1 MAEGTL
7 MHLMDEKL
15 AQHDELL
22 VELRVGQKTLTAT
35 KTGIQEVWV
44 QKYKRYFYLYQIIDA
59 QKVESAA
66 LYLNGNAKIW
76 YNSLVLSRG
85 IIYWV
90 ELKEE
95 ICERFGD
102 VLMKDIVEEFN
113 KLVQMGSV
121 KDYLHKFENLKAQ
134 MVMRNLTLN
143 ESHFLSRFIGALK
156 EKIKF
161 AVEIEVDDGN
171 HVDIPEAVFS
181 ALSGSC
187 SGVNMILV
195 AGWFN
200 VPSIH
205 LEDREEK
212 FCRRPQ
218 NSQTRIFTKGQNLMA
233 HLFLIQAI
241 KAIDIDR
248 VGSPTQES
256 MRDWPTPTTLREL
269 RRFLGLA
276 GYYRKYVYN
285 YGVIYRPLIE
295 LLKKDS
301 FKWSK
306 EADHAF
312 LALKKAMSSTP
323 ILDLPNYTKEFI
335 VETDASLT
343 GIGVVLMQWTRPLAY
358 FSKVLALKHRGKSIY
373 EKEYMT
379 LLNVVDKYRHCLQYK
394 HFVVRTDN
402 HSLKYLLEQKITTAI
417 QQKGLT
423 KLLSLDYE
431 VQYKRLVENKV
442 ADALSRPFK
451 DKEEKML
458 TTTTCVSAISVVVP
472 AWVQEIHKSY
482 DGDTAA
488 IEFINKFLV
497 DHLGTHLF
505 YYSSRILRK
514 RARFILANL
523 GH

>member
-1 MAEGTL
+1 
-7 MHLMDEKL
+7 
-15 AQHDELL
+15 
-22 VELRVGQKTLTAT
+22 
-35 KTGIQEVWV
+35 
-44 QKYKRYFYLYQIIDA
+44 
-59 QKVESAA
+59 
-66 LYLNGNAKIW
+66 
-76 YNSLVLSRG
+76 
-85 IIYWV
+85 
-90 ELKEE
+90 
-95 ICERFGD
+95 
-102 VLMKDIVEEFN
+102 
-113 KLVQMGSV
+113 
-121 KDYLHKFENLKAQ
+121 
-134 MVMRNLTLN
+134 
-143 ESHFLSRFIGALK
+143 
-156 EKIKF
+156 
-161 AVEIEVDDGN
+161 
-171 HVDIPEAVFS
+171 
-181 ALSGSC
+181 
-187 SGVNMILV
+187 
-195 AGWFN
+195 
-200 VPSIH
+200 
-205 LEDREEK
+205 
-212 FCRRPQ
+212 
-218 NSQTRIFTKGQNLMA
+218 
-233 HLFLIQAI
+233 
-241 KAIDIDR
+241 
-248 VGSPTQES
+248 
-256 MRDWPTPTTLREL
+256 
-269 RRFLGLA
+269 
-276 GYYRKYVYN
+276 
-285 YGVIYRPLIE
+285 
-295 LLKKDS
+295 
-301 FKWSK
+301 
-306 EADHAF
+306 
-312 LALKKAMSSTP
+312 MSSTP